1 MKLLVAFIQPF
12 MLDKVVNALLQ
23 IHEFPG
29 LSITNVRGFGHERA
43 LAAEHTVDE
52 QLREYVDKLRFEIL
66 ALDDMADEIVRVIE
80 SHAHTGNRG
89 DGKILVVEA
98 SEAVRIRTGERG
110 SAAIAPSL
118 RQ

>member
-1 MKLLVAFIQPF
+1 
-12 MLDKVVNALLQ
+12 
-23 IHEFPG
+23 
-29 LSITNVRGFGHERA
+29 
-43 LAAEHTVDE
+43 
-52 QLREYVDKLRFEIL
+52 
-66 ALDDMADEIVRVIE
+66 MADEIVRVIE

-89 DGKILVVEA
+89 DGKILVVKA